1 MSFGPGLGPHDDPDL
16 LLAIALSKSL
26 ICDETEPAPSGDEKQ
41 PLAADDGDEWEQHA
55 NQLASFLRET
65 VGALD
70 SGSVDRLPVAL
81 PVLAELME
89 VCLTSTLSTEQWSFL
104 AEVAE
109 ATVAAL
115 FRVPNGMHDLHRMS
129 RLFLEVSAHPVVSH
143 SIAETLVH
151 HGYQEHA
158 VVPVLRRDQPERRAI
173 GAAVAA
179 LYCHGAP
186 VEHDF
191 TKTAAWA
198 ADLPGTVWQ
207 HRRFWRTPTA
217 PPGTTALHDVAAHTL
232 LGGCIEVSGPVPTR
246 VWQTRL
252 DMGNRPKVVH
262 QTGLGWGPGT
272 G

>member
-1 MSFGPGLGPHDDPDL
+1 MSFGPGRGPHDDPDL

-129 RLFLEVSAHPVVSH
+129 RLFLEVSLRVLEHIAQIDLAVVS
-143 SIAETLVH
+143 
-151 HGYQEHA
+151 
-158 VVPVLRRDQPERRAI
+158 P
-173 GAAVAA
+173 
-179 LYCHGAP
+179 
-186 VEHDF
+186 
-191 TKTAAWA
+191 
-198 ADLPGTVWQ
+198 
-207 HRRFWRTPTA
+207 PTA
-217 PPGTTALHDVAAHTL
+217 ERLAPKHKQLPRSHAPFASSQSTRAPMALLHKL
-232 LGGCIEVSGPVPTR
+232 LGRRS
-246 VWQTRL
+246 
-252 DMGNRPKVVH
+252 
-262 QTGLGWGPGT
+262 
-272 G
+272 

>member
-1 MSFGPGLGPHDDPDL
+1 MSFGPGRGPHDDPDL

-41 PLAADDGDEWEQHA
+41 LLAADDGDEWEEHA
-55 NQLASFLRET
+55 NRLASFLRET

-129 RLFLEVSAHPVVSH
+129 RLFLEVSLRVLEHIAQIDLAVVSPPT
-143 SIAETLVH
+143 AER
-151 HGYQEHA
+151 
-158 VVPVLRRDQPERRAI
+158 LRSTSSCHDLTRRLHPRRARVHRWRSCTSCWD
-173 GAAVAA
+173 AAPQRVRA
-179 LYCHGAP
+179 L
-186 VEHDF
+186 
-191 TKTAAWA
+191 
-198 ADLPGTVWQ
+198 
-207 HRRFWRTPTA
+207 R
-217 PPGTTALHDVAAHTL
+217 
-232 LGGCIEVSGPVPTR
+232 S
-246 VWQTRL
+246 
-252 DMGNRPKVVH
+252 
-262 QTGLGWGPGT
+262 
-272 G
+272 